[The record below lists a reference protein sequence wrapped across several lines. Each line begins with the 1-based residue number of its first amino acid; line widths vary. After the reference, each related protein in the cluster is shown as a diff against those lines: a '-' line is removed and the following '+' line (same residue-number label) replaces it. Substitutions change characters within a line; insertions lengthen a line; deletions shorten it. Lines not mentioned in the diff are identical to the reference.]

1 MAIAKTGYGTL
12 NTATT
17 SVKVAVNESGYIAQ
31 EGEAVHG
38 NKQISIKGINID
50 NNLSNNTEVLDVFIG
65 YFAGG
70 SQDSLT
76 NTMTAKWLAEGE

>member
-17 SVKVAVNESGYIAQ
+17 SVKVPLNANGSIAQ
-31 EGEAVHG
+31 SGEAVTG
-38 NKQISIKGINID
+38 SKRISVKGVNID
-50 NNLSNNTEVLDVFIG
+50 NDLASNTAVVDVFVN

-70 SQDSLT
+70 SQDSLS
-76 NTMTAKWLAEGE
+76 NTMSAKWEAVG